1 VETENPILAD
11 SEIDNELPPPEKSA
25 TNWAMILT
33 LVGLLLWFGF
43 QTLQLLRER
52 TSFSL
57 AKESQDAAIQES
69 QKIQSQFQTIMT
81 KTAELAAKGHPGA
94 KMVIEELRKRGVG
107 LAPESKAVEKPE
119 PKPVEKPDI
128 KALK

>member
-1 VETENPILAD
+1 VETENLNLAD
-11 SEIDNELPPPEKSA
+11 SEIDDELPAPEKSA
-25 TNWAMILT
+25 TNWALILT

-52 TSFSL
+52 TSFGL

-107 LAPESKAVEKPE
+107 LAPENKAAEKLE
-119 PKPVEKPDI
+119 PKPAGKPDI

>member
-1 VETENPILAD
+1 
-11 SEIDNELPPPEKSA
+11 
-25 TNWAMILT
+25 MILT

-52 TSFSL
+52 TSFGL
-57 AKESQDAAIQES
+57 AKESQDVAIQES

-107 LAPESKAVEKPE
+107 LAPENKASEKPE
-119 PKPVEKPDI
+119 PKPAEKPDI